1 MQFTINRNLISMRLS
16 KLMMTQKNKQFLIKN
31 RQNKMRLKSSSRKQ
45 REQLSRKNN
54 IRNWSRKRKR
64 ECMVKKALMQ
74 QARKKRENKE
84 KVVHHLREF
93 LVKRRS
99 HNQVIRNTMMK
110 EMRCL
115 KSKCRKVCR
124 CEQWSKLMI
133 NYS

>member
-1 MQFTINRNLISMRLS
+1 MQFIIKRNLISMRLS
-16 KLMMTQKNKQFLIKN
+16 KLMMTQKHKQLLIKN
-31 RQNKMRLKSSSRKQ
+31 KQNLMRLKSSRNKQ

-54 IRNWSRKRKR
+54 IRNWQRKRKR
-64 ECMVKKALMQ
+64 ECMVKKALIQ
-74 QARKKRENKE
+74 QTRKKREQE

-124 CEQWSKLMI
+124 CEQWSRLMI